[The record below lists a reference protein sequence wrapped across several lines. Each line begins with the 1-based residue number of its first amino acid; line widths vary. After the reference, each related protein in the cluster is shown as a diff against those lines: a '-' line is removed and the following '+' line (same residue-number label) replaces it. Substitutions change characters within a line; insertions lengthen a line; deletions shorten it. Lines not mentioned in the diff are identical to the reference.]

1 MKLLEY
7 NKCLKLVPIII
18 NYWWAIK
25 RDWEKSC
32 VLHWL
37 VYIPPSPMML
47 GVLWMCLS
55 LPLGPLLMTKLRW
68 DFKGRPQWIVPG
80 DLLKR
85 ENLDEEIDKDTI

>member
-37 VYIPPSPMML
+37 VYIPPPHDFGSPMN
-47 GVLWMCLS
+47 VS
-55 LPLGPLLMTKLRW
+55 VFTFRAFADDKTKMR
-68 DFKGRPQWIVPG
+68 F
-80 DLLKR
+80 
-85 ENLDEEIDKDTI
+85 